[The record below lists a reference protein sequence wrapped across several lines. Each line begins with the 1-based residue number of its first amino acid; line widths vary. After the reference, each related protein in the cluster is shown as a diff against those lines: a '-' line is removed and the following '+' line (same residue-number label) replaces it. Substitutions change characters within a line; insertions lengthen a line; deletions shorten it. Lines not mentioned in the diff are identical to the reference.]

1 MSKLDGYKK
10 GDRFMMTVAGTVS
23 REIDSDGDL
32 LVRFDG
38 AEGGSDFIWSRMASG
53 KDFQITRIEPVFRVG
68 DEVLVLGRHRNSN
81 ETVVGFL
88 KDGRA
93 IVEYQAGDTSNVCA
107 YDISC
112 LTRA

>member
-10 GDRFMMTVAGTVS
+10 GDEVEVCFRGVVETTEG
-23 REIDSDGDL
+23 GDL
-32 LVRFDG
+32 SVQVGRGFSVRF
-38 AEGGSDFIWSRMASG
+38 WSYEVE
-53 KDFQITRIEPVFRVG
+53 KDTFQIIRIEPAFKVG
-68 DEVLVLGRHRNSN
+68 DEVLVLGRQRNSN

-93 IVEYQAGDTSNVCA
+93 IVEYQAGDSSNVCA